1 MTAARIRRPVSGLV
15 AAVLLAG
22 WASLWAAGGAQ
33 AQSMNLGSGDDT
45 PIEIFAD
52 NGIEWQQD
60 NLVFLAKGNARAVRG
75 GVTVLAD
82 QLAAFYTERADGTT
96 DIYRLDADGSTSAG
110 KSWCCP
116 AARPRW

>member
-1 MTAARIRRPVSGLV
+1 MTAARIRRPVSGVV

-60 NLVFLAKGNARAVRG
+60 HRSGQTSCKKG
-75 GVTVLAD
+75 
-82 QLAAFYTERADGTT
+82 
-96 DIYRLDADGSTSAG
+96 ISTRYDKPIEGLGCS
-110 KSWCCP
+110 SF
-116 AARPRW
+116 